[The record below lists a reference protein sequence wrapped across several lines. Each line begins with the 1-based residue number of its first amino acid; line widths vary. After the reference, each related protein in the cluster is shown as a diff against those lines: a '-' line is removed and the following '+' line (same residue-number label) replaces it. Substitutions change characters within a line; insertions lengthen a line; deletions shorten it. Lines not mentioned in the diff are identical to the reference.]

1 MIKYNGGLLVCLM
14 MGSNAFCMED
24 LHNVRYEQL
33 KAQWDAVIKQQAEF
47 DNEHGD
53 AWRTDSA
60 LQQERDRLQDQH
72 RILMNAVMNSDI
84 PQELLKPHG
93 ITHADKATESS
104 NDKKRPQSFN
114 EIFQSSVVKKGVQKR
129 EAMPQVVP
137 LAVTQMSSKQ
147 IAKQIL
153 NSYDDLWQMLCA
165 EAQGKKGSELAAI
178 ADQLDAVEDQK
189 TLVWKTFI
197 KK

>member
-24 LHNVRYEQL
+24 LHNVPYEQL

-72 RILMNAVMNSDI
+72 RILMNAVMNSDST
-84 PQELLKPHG
+84 PRELFKIHG
-93 ITHADKATESS
+93 ITHEDKATESS
-104 NDKKRPQSFN
+104 NNKKRPQSFN
-114 EIFQSSVVKKGVQKR
+114 EIFQSAVVKKGVEVR
-129 EAMPQVVP
+129 PQVVP

-178 ADQLDAVEDQK
+178 ADKLDAIEDQK
-189 TLVWKTFI
+189 TIVHKTFI